1 MRTVTWMEFDELNNS
16 LTAWWLDIAPSR
28 QQELLVV
35 PLPPVPW
42 LDESIADAGLDAA
55 DVQRF
60 LDVKRR
66 EPEPMRDAGLNPRPV

>member
-1 MRTVTWMEFDELNNS
+1 MEHDELENK

-28 QQELLVV
+28 QGELLMV
-35 PLPPVPW
+35 PLPPMPW
-42 LDESIADAGLDAA
+42 LDESISDAGLDAA

-66 EPEPMRDAGLNPRPV
+66 DPQLTRDAGVNPKPD